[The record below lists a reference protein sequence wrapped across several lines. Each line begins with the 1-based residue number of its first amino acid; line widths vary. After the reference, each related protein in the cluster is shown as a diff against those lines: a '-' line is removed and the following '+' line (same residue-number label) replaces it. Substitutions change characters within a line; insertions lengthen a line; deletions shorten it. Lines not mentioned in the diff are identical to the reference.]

1 MQRAHLPKPRLRGR
15 LHQVAFFASIPAGVA
30 LVALARG
37 ARPGRAPPSSPPA
50 HRASTVSAA
59 YHRGRWSARAL
70 KVMRRLD
77 HCMIFVLI
85 AGSYTPVVLLA
96 LRPSWGI
103 TLLVVSWMGA
113 ALGVVIT
120 VLRLERWP
128 AVGFTM
134 YLILGWLVIVAA
146 PQLAQS
152 LSAVELGLLATGGLL
167 YTVGAVVL
175 ASGRPDPRPA
185 TFGYHEIWH
194 TFVVSASAPHF
205 AGTARATV
213 TAAGRDRVA
222 SVATSAVVGGR
233 RCRWRPGGEGGRR
246 RRRGR
251 GRRRAG
257 RRRGGGP
264 GPPAAGRDPGPVAA
278 HRGQRRWPPWG
289 GRPGPRA
296 RDRRRWARPLRRGGR
311 PGAPPQKVVWGP
323 LVGAP
328 SA

>member
-1 MQRAHLPKPRLRGR
+1 MQRVHLPKPRLRGW
-15 LHQVAFFASIPAGVA
+15 LHQVAFFASIPAGIA

-37 ARPGRAPPSSPPA
+37 AEARVGAA
-50 HRASTVSAA
+50 TFAASLTALYGVSAA
-59 YHRGRWSARAL
+59 YHRGQWSARAL

-85 AGSYTPVVLLA
+85 AGSYTPIVLLA

-103 TLLVVSWMGA
+103 TLLVASWAGA

-134 YLILGWLVIVAA
+134 YLILGWLAIVAA

-152 LSAVELGLLATGGLL
+152 LSAVELALLATGGLL

-194 TFVVSASAPHF
+194 TFVVSASASHF
-205 AGTARATV
+205 A
-213 TAAGRDRVA
+213 
-222 SVATSAVVGGR
+222 
-233 RCRWRPGGEGGRR
+233 
-246 RRRGR
+246 
-251 GRRRAG
+251 
-257 RRRGGGP
+257 
-264 GPPAAGRDPGPVAA
+264 
-278 HRGQRRWPPWG
+278 
-289 GRPGPRA
+289 
-296 RDRRRWARPLRRGGR
+296 
-311 PGAPPQKVVWGP
+311 
-323 LVGAP
+323 LV
-328 SA
+328 

>member
-1 MQRAHLPKPRLRGR
+1 MQRLHLPKPRLRGR
-15 LHQVAFFASIPAGVA
+15 LHQVAFFASIPAGIA

-37 ARPGRAPPSSPPA
+37 AEARVGAA
-50 HRASTVSAA
+50 IFAASLTALYGVSAA
-59 YHRGRWSARAL
+59 YHRGQWSARAL

-85 AGSYTPVVLLA
+85 AGSYTPIVLLA

-103 TLLVVSWMGA
+103 TLLVASWAGA

-134 YLILGWLVIVAA
+134 YLILGWLAIVAA

-152 LSAVELGLLATGGLL
+152 LSAVELALLATGGLL

-194 TFVVSASAPHF
+194 TFVVSASASHF
-205 AGTARATV
+205 ALV
-213 TAAGRDRVA
+213 TLLV
-222 SVATSAVVGGR
+222 
-233 RCRWRPGGEGGRR
+233 RP
-246 RRRGR
+246 
-251 GRRRAG
+251 
-257 RRRGGGP
+257 
-264 GPPAAGRDPGPVAA
+264 
-278 HRGQRRWPPWG
+278 
-289 GRPGPRA
+289 
-296 RDRRRWARPLRRGGR
+296 
-311 PGAPPQKVVWGP
+311 
-323 LVGAP
+323 
-328 SA
+328 